1 VKKARGNGASFLP
14 TIDTRGSVDHNESRF
29 DDARMEISM
38 NLRRPI
44 LVMPLAG
51 LLTAAAIARGDEPV
65 TAKQI
70 IGSWTCTSATI
81 DGRPLGEEMV
91 KQLRLTLTADRY
103 KSQRGDQVLFDS
115 TYTVDT
121 KKNPATI
128 DMIGTEGELKG
139 KSAPGIFK
147 LDGDMLTMCYVM
159 PGKERPTA
167 FESQPQ
173 SGAFLVVWKRAE
185 K

>member
-1 VKKARGNGASFLP
+1 
-14 TIDTRGSVDHNESRF
+14 
-29 DDARMEISM
+29 M
-38 NLRRPI
+38 NLRRLM

-51 LLTAAAIARGDEPV
+51 LLSAAAIPQGDEPV

-70 IGSWTCTSATI
+70 VGSWTCTSATI
-81 DGRPLGEEMV
+81 DGRPLADDTV

-103 KSQRGDQVLFDS
+103 KSERGDQVLFDS
-115 TYTVDT
+115 TYTIDS

-139 KSAPGIFK
+139 KSAPGILK
-147 LDGDMLTMCYVM
+147 LDGDLLTMCYVM

>member
-1 VKKARGNGASFLP
+1 MNPRWLLLVVSLASWL
-14 TIDTRGSVDHNESRF
+14 
-29 DDARMEISM
+29 
-38 NLRRPI
+38 
-44 LVMPLAG
+44 
-51 LLTAAAIARGDEPV
+51 AAATIAQGDQPV

-70 IGSWTCTSATI
+70 VGSWNCSSATI
-81 DGRPLGEEMV
+81 DGRPLGEETV

-115 TYTVDT
+115 TYTLDT
-121 KKNPATI
+121 SKTPAQI

-139 KSAPGIFK
+139 KAAPGILK
-147 LDGDMLTMCYVM
+147 LDDDVLTMCYVM